1 MNKPGGISEVP
12 VTRGSRS
19 QLYYKQN
26 RLKQLRAFCMA
37 ARTGSVSRAAELL
50 FQSQSTVTLQIQAL
64 EREMGLCLF
73 ERRGRRMTL
82 TPEGEVLREL
92 AQPLVDGID
101 ALEQDFHARFGRLEG
116 GELHI
121 AAGESTTLY
130 ILPEYIKRF
139 ADAYPGVEIKLH
151 NVTGRDGMAMLR
163 ADEADLAV
171 GSMLE
176 VPDDILYSPTFCYS
190 PVLITPPD
198 HPLAKKKRV
207 TLEEI
212 CPHGLILPPRHLA
225 TWRFLELVFRQH
237 GLEFQ
242 VSLEAGGW
250 EIIKK
255 YVAMGLGISIVSGIC
270 LTGEEALAC
279 HPLDEWIPRRSYGVV
294 VRRGKFLSPQARA
307 FIDLIDPNFFGE
319 EKIAGRNGKQ
329 ALGSSGE
336 PAQIS

>member
-1 MNKPGGISEVP
+1 MSNSK
-12 VTRGSRS
+12 S

-37 ARTGSVSRAAELL
+37 ARTGSISQAAEKL
-50 FQSQSTVTLQIQAL
+50 FLSQPTVTLQIQAL
-64 EREMGLCLF
+64 ERDMNVVLF
-73 ERRGRRMTL
+73 ERRGPKIRL
-82 TPEGEVLREL
+82 TPEGVVLNEIAR
-92 AQPLVDGID
+92 PLVDGIEG
-101 ALEQDFHARFGRLEG
+101 LEENFNARFGRLDS

-139 ADAYPGVEIKLH
+139 ATAYPGIDIKLH

-176 VPDDILYSPTFCYS
+176 VPDDIIYHPSMSYSPT
-190 PVLITPPD
+190 LITPLD
-198 HPLAKKKRV
+198 HPLAKKRKV
-207 TLEEI
+207 TLEDI

-225 TWRFLELVFRQH
+225 TWRFLELVFSQA
-237 GLEFQ
+237 GLKFK

-255 YVAMGLGISIVSGIC
+255 YVELGMGISIVTSVC
-270 LTGEEALAC
+270 LTGKEKLATK
-279 HPLDEWIPRRSYGVV
+279 PMDAFIPKRSYGVV

-307 FIDLIDPNFFGE
+307 FIDMMDPEFFHVTAPTGDMD
-319 EKIAGRNGKQ
+319 
-329 ALGSSGE
+329 
-336 PAQIS
+336 

>member
-1 MNKPGGISEVP
+1 MAKE
-12 VTRGSRS
+12 SRT
-19 QLYYKQN
+19 QLYYKKN

-37 ARTGSVSRAAELL
+37 ARTRSISRAAEQL

-73 ERRGRRMTL
+73 ERRGRRMAL

-101 ALEQDFHARFGRLEG
+101 GLEQEFHARFGRLDG

-139 ADAYPGVEIKLH
+139 ADTYPGVEIKLH

-171 GSMLE
+171 GSMLDI
-176 VPDDILYSPTFCYS
+176 PDDIVYHPTFSYS
-190 PVLITPPD
+190 PVLITPLD
-198 HPLAKKKRV
+198 HPLAKRKRV
-207 TLEEI
+207 SLEEI
-212 CPHGLILPPRHLA
+212 CPYGLILPPRHLA
-225 TWRFLELVFRQH
+225 TWRFLELVFKQH
-237 GLEFQ
+237 GLEFR

-255 YVAMGLGISIVSGIC
+255 YVALGLGISIVSGIC
-270 LTGEEALAC
+270 LTGEEALARY
-279 HPLDEWIPRRSYGVV
+279 PLDEWIPKRSYGVV

-307 FIDLIDPNFFGE
+307 FIDMIDPDFFP
-319 EKIAGRNGKQ
+319 IFQ
-329 ALGSSGE
+329 
-336 PAQIS
+336 Q

>member
-1 MNKPGGISEVP
+1 MANAGKG
-12 VTRGSRS
+12 RR

-37 ARTGSVSRAAELL
+37 AKTGSISQAAERL
-50 FQSQSTVTLQIQAL
+50 FQSQPTVTLQIQAL
-64 EREMGLCLF
+64 EREMGVTVF
-73 ERRGRRMTL
+73 ERRGRRVVL
-82 TPEGEVLREL
+82 TPEGRVLHEL
-92 AQPLVDGID
+92 AQPLVDGIEG
-101 ALEQDFHARFGRLEG
+101 LEQEFHARFGRLDG

-130 ILPEYIKRF
+130 ILPDYIKRF
-139 ADAYPGVEIKLH
+139 AETYPDVEIKLH

-171 GSMLE
+171 GSMLDI
-176 VPDDILYSPTFCYS
+176 PDDIVYHPTFSYS
-190 PVLITPPD
+190 PVLITPLD

-212 CPHGLILPPRHLA
+212 CPYGLILPPRHLA
-225 TWRFLELVFRQH
+225 TWRFLELVFKQH

-255 YVAMGLGISIVSGIC
+255 YVALGLGISIVSGIC
-270 LTGEEALAC
+270 LTGKEPLAQ
-279 HPLDEWIPRRSYGVV
+279 HPLDEWIPKRSYGVV
-294 VRRGKFLSPQARA
+294 IRRGKFLSPQARA
-307 FIDLIDPNFFGE
+307 FIDMIDPHFFSFQKKE
-319 EKIAGRNGKQ
+319 AATKA
-329 ALGSSGE
+329 ASGE
-336 PAQIS
+336 VDG